1 MVIFNEKRGWKCIK
15 NLKIVRTPFG
25 IFKSNIFKT
34 KQFYANCKIE
44 EAVKYA
50 DDKTMYLSATKK
62 YYSTL
67 HLNGHHP
74 DH

>member
-1 MVIFNEKRGWKCIK
+1 MNRQYYI
-15 NLKIVRTPFG
+15 L
-25 IFKSNIFKT
+25 KT
-34 KQFYANCKIE
+34 KQFYANCEIE